1 MVDNRSRSVAQGQH
15 ARKRGN
21 FVAEQQR
28 VVGIDL
34 GTTNSLIA
42 FMQGDAPIVIPGE
55 DGSPIVP
62 SVVAFD
68 QETASGF
75 SVGNAA
81 RGVLLTHSANAV
93 YSVKRLMGRDLTDI
107 QDELK
112 LFPFQLA
119 EGLQPGEVLKLNIG
133 GLTLTPPEVSAYIL
147 LQLKRNAE
155 RFFGV
160 EVTKAV
166 ITVPAYFNDAQ
177 RQATKDAGR
186 IAGLDVLRL
195 VNEPTAAALA
205 YGLDKNP
212 DGSAK
217 DGIIAV
223 YDFGGGTFD
232 ISILKLHEGIFEVI
246 ATGGDTHLG
255 GDDIDN
261 LLTAVALDD
270 IRGDLGLDISTN
282 PEVVQQLRKAVIEA
296 KIALS
301 DAEST
306 RILLEIP
313 AGTGK
318 SQIPSGDDNKEL
330 NTKAGAPPLSAV
342 ERVDSEMWEGKNSGP
357 TQPTHYAREITR
369 AQYEQLIAPI
379 IARTAAP
386 VKQALRDA
394 GFTAADI
401 DEVVMVGGS
410 TRIPAVRKLVTE
422 LFDLEARGRKLHT
435 ELNPDEVVALGAA
448 VQAQI
453 LSGEYSSATDDL
465 LLLDVTPLSLG
476 IEALGGVV
484 AKIIQRNST
493 IPASA
498 TEHFTTGVDG
508 QTNVAIHVLQGER
521 ELAKDCRS
529 LARFDLKGIPPM
541 VAGLPR
547 IEVKFLIDANGILHV
562 SAREQRSGQEAAV
575 EVKPTYGLTDEQV
588 EAMIL
593 ESFDNAEEDITA
605 RQVIEAKNEAETIM
619 TAVEKGE
626 KTPAWQ
632 QLTFDEHAAIK
643 AAASELKQ
651 AVIGGDYK
659 VIRKGI
665 DQLDKKTRRFAEIM
679 MDSAVTGALG
689 GKTMAAAGAD
699 LAASQQGA
707 APSAPHAFA
716 KAEVSEATP
725 APDPFAD
732 AEADL
737 ETPGESTE
745 D

>member
-1 MVDNRSRSVAQGQH
+1 MSEQQ
-15 ARKRGN
+15 
-21 FVAEQQR
+21 QQR

-42 FMQGDAPIVIPGE
+42 FMQGDTPVVIPGE

-68 QETASGF
+68 QDTASGF

-81 RGVLLTHSANAV
+81 RNVLLTNSANAV
-93 YSVKRLMGRDLTDI
+93 YSVKRLMGRDLADVEP
-107 QDELK
+107 ELK

-119 EGLQPGEVLKLNIG
+119 EGLKAGEVLKLNVG

-147 LQLKRNAE
+147 LQLKKNAE
-155 RFFGV
+155 RFFGA

-186 IAGLDVLRL
+186 IAGLEVLRL

-205 YGLDKNP
+205 YGLDKKR
-212 DGSAK
+212 DGV
-217 DGIIAV
+217 IAV

-270 IRGDLGLDISTN
+270 IKGDLGLDISTN
-282 PEVVQQLRKAVIEA
+282 PEAIQALRKAVIDA

-301 DAEST
+301 SADST
-306 RILLEIP
+306 RLILDLPPVAGEP
-313 AGTGK
+313 AK
-318 SQIPSGDDNKEL
+318 RYL
-330 NTKAGAPPLSAV
+330 
-342 ERVDSEMWEGKNSGP
+342 
-357 TQPTHYAREITR
+357 REITR
-369 AQYEQLIAPI
+369 AQFEQLIAGVI
-379 IARTAAP
+379 ERTAGP
-386 VKQALRDA
+386 CKQALKDA
-394 GFTAADI
+394 GLTPAQI

-410 TRIPAVRKLVTE
+410 TRIPAVRTLVTG
-422 LFDLEARGRKLHT
+422 LFDLEARSKKLHT

-453 LSGEYSSATDDL
+453 LSGTENAATNDL

-529 LARFDLKGIPPM
+529 LARFDLKNIPPM

-562 SAREQRSGQEAAV
+562 SAREQRSGQEAQV

-588 EAMIL
+588 ETMIL

-605 RQVIEAKNEAETIM
+605 RQVIEAKNEAETIL

-626 KTPAWQ
+626 KSAAWQ
-632 QLTFDEHAAIK
+632 QLTSTEHEEIK
-643 AAASELKQ
+643 TAAAELKSTL
-651 AVIGGDYK
+651 AGSDYRL
-659 VIRKGI
+659 IRSGI
-665 DQLDKKTRRFAEIM
+665 EQLDKKTRRFAEIM
-679 MDSAVTGALG
+679 MDTAVTGALG
-689 GKTMAAAGAD
+689 GKTMQAAGEG
-699 LAASQQGA
+699 LGT
-707 APSAPHAFA
+707 APTAPHAFA
-716 KAEVSEATP
+716 KAEV
-725 APDPFAD
+725 
-732 AEADL
+732 
-737 ETPGESTE
+737 E
-745 D
+745 DSKPKN

>member
-1 MVDNRSRSVAQGQH
+1 MAEP
-15 ARKRGN
+15 RGI
-21 FVAEQQR
+21 

-34 GTTNSLIA
+34 GTTNSLVA
-42 FMQGDAPIVIPGE
+42 YMQDDTPVVIPGE
-55 DGSPIVP
+55 DGERLVP
-62 SVVAFD
+62 SVVAWT
-68 QETASGF
+68 ENGVA
-75 SVGNAA
+75 VGNAA
-81 RGVLLTHSANAV
+81 RTTLMQDSASAV
-93 YSVKRLMGRDLTDI
+93 YSAKRLMGRDLDDV

-112 LFPFQLA
+112 LFPFKLA
-119 EGLQPGEVLKLNIG
+119 QDAKAGEVLRLNVG
-133 GLTLTPPEVSAYIL
+133 GLTLTPPEISAYIL
-147 LQLKRNAE
+147 QQLKRNAE
-155 RFFGV
+155 RFFGAP
-160 EVTKAV
+160 VTKAV

-186 IAGLDVLRL
+186 IAGLEVLRL

-205 YGLDKNP
+205 YGLDKQ
-212 DGSAK
+212 K
-217 DGIIAV
+217 DGMIAV

-232 ISILKLHEGIFEVI
+232 ISILKLHEGIFDVV

-261 LLTAVALDD
+261 LLIAIALDD
-270 IRGDLGLDISTN
+270 IAGDTGTDVRKH
-282 PEVVQQLRKAVIEA
+282 PEVVQAIRKAVIDA
-296 KIALS
+296 KITLS
-301 DAEST
+301 DRHASRIHVTIPGAEPYT
-306 RILLEIP
+306 
-313 AGTGK
+313 
-318 SQIPSGDDNKEL
+318 
-330 NTKAGAPPLSAV
+330 
-342 ERVDSEMWEGKNSGP
+342 
-357 TQPTHYAREITR
+357 REISR
-369 AQYEQLIAPI
+369 AQFEQLIAPV

-394 GFTAADI
+394 NLEPSQI

-410 TRIPAVRKLVTE
+410 TRIPAVRALVAG
-422 LFDLEARGRKLHT
+422 LFDLEARGKKLHT

-453 LSGEYSSATDDL
+453 LSGDTAGSALDDL

-508 QTNVAIHVLQGER
+508 QTNVAIHVVQGER

-529 LARFDLKGIPPM
+529 LARFDLKNIPPM

-562 SAREQRSGQEAAV
+562 SAREQRSGQEAQV

-588 EAMIL
+588 ESMIL
-593 ESFDNAEEDITA
+593 DSFDNAEKDITE
-605 RQVIEAKNEAETIM
+605 RQFIEASNEAETILA
-619 TAVEKGE
+619 AVEKA
-626 KTPAWQ
+626 KNSPAWQ
-632 QLTFDEHAAIK
+632 QLSSDEI
-643 AAASELKQ
+643 ASIESSTHELK
-651 AVIGGDYK
+651 ASLTRGDYK
-659 VIRKGI
+659 VIRQAI
-665 DQLDKKTRRFAEIM
+665 EDLDKHTRRLAEIM
-679 MDSAVTGALG
+679 MDSAV
-689 GKTMAAAGAD
+689 AGSMKGQTPAQAGQSMGQN
-699 LAASQQGA
+699 LGA

-716 KAEVSEATP
+716 PAEIESEPEVDLRKAEHNP
-725 APDPFAD
+725 
-732 AEADL
+732 